1 MYSVYR
7 QIDEPTAV
15 NCAVYCKLLP
25 TQDCQLVVAANS
37 FLRVYRLNRY
47 AKPQAC
53 SNNAEE
59 PPTTE
64 ITTKLECVLSEA
76 VFGNVMAMARLQL
89 VGYPVDA
96 LVLGFRDAKVGV
108 IGYDEMGHC
117 FKTLTLHCF
126 EDEILKEGC
135 ENISSQF
142 LMSAD
147 PESRCIAL
155 IVYGKHLGVIPFIPA
170 LAPGKWL
177 SANTTRNTVFPDIIA
192 ARSYVIGL
200 NAIDSRLFH
209 VSDICF
215 LHGFHEPTLL
225 LLYEPIQTTV
235 SRVVIR
241 KDTFCIIAVSLN
253 LKDQTHAVIWAVSH
267 LPFDCLYMKPVPK
280 PVGGIVIFAM
290 NSVIYLNQSVP
301 PCGVLL
307 NENGRGTSE
316 YPFHFSTELMITLD
330 GSSADFI
337 TPSEKAKEVY
347 PFVKGSLCRT
357 FPDSL
362 VVALRSGDLFTA
374 TLLVDSLNMVKDL
387 CFVRGDSSVIPS
399 VLCKCSEGFLFVGS
413 MLGNSVLLRYELT
426 GSKAVQVRHEVLAE
440 DNELLQPQI
449 INDDVELYGE
459 TIVTSK
465 TEELTVNEY
474 SFEVADS
481 ILNFGPIRDI
491 TIGQGSDL
499 SASYVNAVDPVVD
512 IVCATGHGKN
522 GALLVL
528 QRSVRPQLLTSTL
541 IPSAWRVWTVGCHL
555 TSPLANSEKDTSFQG
570 AQKFL
575 LISKSESTMVL
586 ELTSEITELEASGF
600 IMDELTVVAGSLL
613 GGEYIV
619 QVTPSKVVLIHES
632 LCVQQISL
640 SSTYVICDAAVTD
653 PYVVLLTE
661 YGRILLLK
669 LVVKQDKYRL
679 SYSDPEA
686 YQTVPAVAVSIYK
699 DVSGMFVPTSF
710 YSSEAVSDSE
720 ASATYEASVSSEQ
733 RPAFSDTSEP
743 LIFPVKGGA
752 DMTVDDED
760 LLLYGEKIESSI
772 SFGKEPTDAADNP
785 AKKQRKTT
793 APQESNLLRMS
804 KPVIKNVYPKYLSDP
819 STVVATY
826 WLFVCRANGMLEIFS
841 LPNYSLCYV
850 VRNFPSGFQSLF
862 DTDPMHLSLNPQ
874 EDERTDVSVQEVL
887 VVGLG
892 PNKARPH
899 IFAIIND
906 HLLIYEAFPSLNGPV
921 GDHLALRFKR
931 IPNITVIKT
940 HDSICNISKRLFYFD
955 DVSGYA
961 GIFVAGNYPY
971 WAIMT
976 THGILRIHPMHIDG
990 QVKCFT
996 PFHNPNCEYG
1006 FIYFNNDS
1014 CMRICQLPSHFSYDS
1029 SCPAHKVNLKCTVH
1043 FVVYLLESHTYA
1055 LASSVKEP
1063 CKTMVTL
1070 LGEEKHFEPFDNE
1083 SPHFIYPQLDRYS
1096 VQLFSPE
1103 TWTCIPN
1110 VEIQMDEF
1118 EHITVFT
1125 EVQLKSESTMSGFE
1139 NYLAFGT
1146 MCNYGDEVLIRGRL
1160 FIVDVIEV
1168 VPEPDQPLT
1177 KNKFKILYAKEQ
1189 KGPVTSLCAAN
1200 GYLLTGMGQ
1209 KVYIWTFK
1217 DNELVGISFLD
1228 LQIYV
1233 FKMVSIRN
1241 MILVGDAFQSVSLL
1255 RYQEQFKALSLASR
1269 DHHSLEVMAIDFVID
1284 NRHLSFLASDTNGN
1298 LFVYMLQPEGKE
1310 SNGGQHLVRRADMHV
1325 GTNAICFVRLRSHVS
1340 ELAKH
1345 KRAMMARRHCLYI
1358 GGGDGSLNSFLPL
1371 SEKVYRRLLLLQS
1384 MMDTVV
1390 PHVAGLNPKSCRLV
1404 RDRRK
1409 PLYNAQKNI
1418 LNGNLLFAYLSTDVH
1433 VRKEVADC
1441 IGTTYQQL
1449 FDDLAELQRL
1459 TTHF

>member
-1 MYSVYR
+1 
-7 QIDEPTAV
+7 
-15 NCAVYCKLLP
+15 
-25 TQDCQLVVAANS
+25 
-37 FLRVYRLNRY
+37 
-47 AKPQAC
+47 
-53 SNNAEE
+53 
-59 PPTTE
+59 
-64 ITTKLECVLSEA
+64 
-76 VFGNVMAMARLQL
+76 MAPLQL
-89 VGYPVDA
+89 VGYPIDV
-96 LVLGFRDAKVGV
+96 LVLGFRDAKISV
-108 IGYDEMGHC
+108 IGYDETVHD
-117 FKTLTLHCF
+117 FRTLTLHCF

-135 ENISSQF
+135 EDIYSQF
-142 LMSAD
+142 LLSAD
-147 PESRCIAL
+147 PESRCVAL
-155 IVYGKHLGVIPFIPA
+155 TVYGKHLAIVPFIPA

-177 SANTTRNTVFPDIIA
+177 STNSTRNTVFPDIIA
-192 ARSYVIGL
+192 ARSYVVGL
-200 NAIDSRLFH
+200 TAIDSRVFH
-209 VSDICF
+209 VVDMCF

-241 KDTFCIIAVSLN
+241 KDTFCIIAASLN

-267 LPFDCLYMKPVPK
+267 LPFDCLYVKAVPK
-280 PVGGIVIFAM
+280 PVGGVVIFAT

-307 NENGRGTSE
+307 NENGQGTSE

-330 GSSADFI
+330 GSSAVFI
-337 TPSEKAKEVY
+337 MPS
-347 PFVKGSLCRT
+347 
-357 FPDSL
+357 SL
-362 VVALRSGDLFTA
+362 VVALRSGDLYTV

-387 CFVRGDSSVIPS
+387 CFVRGNSSVIPS
-399 VLCKCSEGFLFVGS
+399 VLCKCGEGFLFVGS
-413 MLGNSVLLRYELT
+413 MLGNSVLLRYEFS
-426 GSKAVQVRHEVLAE
+426 GSKAVKIRHEVLTE
-440 DNELLQPQI
+440 DNGLLQPQI
-449 INDDVELYGE
+449 VNDDVELYGE
-459 TIVTSK
+459 MIVAST
-465 TEELTVNEY
+465 TEELSVPEY
-474 SFEVADS
+474 AFEVADS
-481 ILNFGPIRDI
+481 VLNFGPIRDI

-499 SASYVNAVDPVVD
+499 APNYVSSIDPVVD
-512 IVCATGHGKN
+512 VVCATGHGKN

-541 IPSAWRVWTVGCHL
+541 IQSAWRVWTVGCHL
-555 TSPLANSEKDTSFQG
+555 TSPLTSGEENLSFKG

-575 LISKSESTMVL
+575 LINKSESTMVL

-600 IMDELTVVAGSLL
+600 IMDELTVTAGSLH

-619 QVTPSKVVLIHES
+619 QVTPSKVVLIHDS
-632 LCVQQISL
+632 VRVQEIAL

-653 PYVVLLTE
+653 PFVILLTE
-661 YGRILLLK
+661 YGRMLFFTLTA
-669 LVVKQDKYRL
+669 KQDKYRL
-679 SYSDPEA
+679 TYSDLEA

-699 DVSGMFVPTSF
+699 DVSGMFVPTNF
-710 YSSEAVSDSE
+710 YSSEASSTNGLFTADEVS
-720 ASATYEASVSSEQ
+720 AGAEQ
-733 RPAFSDTSEP
+733 RFTFSDASEP
-743 LIFPVKGGA
+743 SIFPVKGSA
-752 DMTVDDED
+752 DLTVDDED
-760 LLLYGEKIESSI
+760 LLLYGEKIESTI
-772 SFGKEPTDAADNP
+772 SFGKGSTGAADGP
-785 AKKQRKTT
+785 VKKQRKTT
-793 APQESNLLRMS
+793 VPQQSNPLLKP
-804 KPVIKNVYPKYLSDP
+804 KPVVVSNVCPKYLSDP
-819 STVVATY
+819 TTVVPTY

-841 LPNYSLCYV
+841 LPDYTLVYV
-850 VRNFPSGFQSLF
+850 VRNFPFGFQSLS
-862 DTDPMHLSLNPQ
+862 DTDPMQLSLNP
-874 EDERTDVSVQEVL
+874 EEHERIDVSVQEIL

-906 HLLIYEAFPSLNGPV
+906 HLVIYEAFPSSSGPV
-921 GDHLALRFKR
+921 GDHLAVRFKR
-931 IPNITVIKT
+931 ISNTAILKT
-940 HDSICNISKRLFYFD
+940 HDTICNISKRLFYFD
-955 DVSGYA
+955 NVSGYA
-961 GIFVAGNYPY
+961 GVFIAGNYPY

-990 QVKCFT
+990 QVKCFA

-1006 FIYFNNDS
+1006 FIYFNNDN

-1029 SCPAHKVNLKCTVH
+1029 SCPAHKVNLKYTVH

-1055 LASSVKEP
+1055 LATSVKEP

-1070 LGEEKHFEPFDNE
+1070 LGEEKHFETFESE

-1103 TWTCIPN
+1103 TWTCIPG
-1110 VEIQMDEF
+1110 VEISMDEF

-1125 EVQLKSESTMSGFE
+1125 EVQLKSESTVSGFE

-1177 KNKFKILYAKEQ
+1177 KNKFKILYSKEQ

-1233 FKMVSIRN
+1233 YKMVSIRN

-1269 DHHSLEVMAIDFVID
+1269 DHHSLEVMAIEFIID
-1284 NRHLSFLASDTNGN
+1284 NRHLSFLASDADGN
-1298 LFVYMLQPEGKE
+1298 LFVYVLQPEGKE
-1310 SNGGQHLVRRADMHV
+1310 SNGGQHLVRRADMHI

-1340 ELAKH
+1340 EMAKH
-1345 KRAMMARRHCLYI
+1345 KRAMMSRRHSLYF
-1358 GGGDGSLNSFLPL
+1358 GGSDGSFSSFLPL
-1371 SEKVYRRLLLLQS
+1371 SEKTYRRLLLLQS

-1390 PHVAGLNPKSCRLV
+1390 PHVAGLNPKSSRLV
-1404 RDRRK
+1404 RDRGK